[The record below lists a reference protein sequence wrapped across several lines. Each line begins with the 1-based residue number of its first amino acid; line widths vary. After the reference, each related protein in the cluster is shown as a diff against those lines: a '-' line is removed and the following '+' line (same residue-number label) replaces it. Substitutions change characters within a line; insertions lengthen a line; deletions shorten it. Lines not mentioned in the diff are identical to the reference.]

1 MHKFINFIRVLVIS
15 NYYFQ
20 RQYMNQANLLK
31 RYLSPLN
38 VYLMKRVEIG
48 LAKVL
53 HKSKVL
59 DIEKF
64 ATKDSYVKIYIFRHI
79 NAL

>member
-1 MHKFINFIRVLVIS
+1 MHKFINFIRVLVIF

-31 RYLSPLN
+31 RCLSPLN
-38 VYLMKRVEIG
+38 VYLMKGVEFG

-53 HKSKVL
+53 LKSKVL

-64 ATKDSYVKIYIFRHI
+64 ATKDS
-79 NAL
+79 